1 MMWRAARRPRAA
13 RFCRKLKRMDS
24 NTAARLRRVSGKH
37 TLTLTHYGRKTGQ
50 PHQVTIWFVFDGQH
64 MYLAT
69 ANVNRQW
76 VKNVIKTPRVQFT
89 IAGEKF
95 NGEVRFLNDRAE
107 RDRVLQKV
115 GRKYWMYTPAFVIG
129 RIAQKLGIMR
139 NTTGTFEVIVSG

>member
-76 VKNVIKTPRVQFT
+76 VKNVIKTRFG
-89 IAGEKF
+89 GE
-95 NGEVRFLNDRAE
+95 GS
-107 RDRVLQKV
+107 
-115 GRKYWMYTPAFVIG
+115 IS
-129 RIAQKLGIMR
+129 RIAEMNVKFAR
-139 NTTGTFEVIVSG
+139 FAVASR